1 MRHETRDTRHEK
13 KDRGLGAGH
22 FWCLVSLVSSLVSG
36 SAVLA
41 AEPPAPAVTI
51 DLGSRQAQ
59 GIPTRQGFSHT
70 GGGNIDVQQ
79 PTPDVL
85 VVTMTGVA
93 VAGGHPCKD
102 SLAALAFD
110 LSQEF
115 DVTAAKPEVKRVK
128 LTIEAR
134 VIGLLRSHEKGGRSA
149 SITCPAHAFVIPT
162 GVIGEVPAAIE
173 ATLPG
178 RSVAGGESLSVN
190 DKCGPMAAVVPVGKY
205 TLKQVFGVQATH
217 PKRLLPCKA
226 ASAEFAPDPALD
238 PLWISAFEPFHG
250 AAKKDFGF
258 QVIVRVSPE

>member
-1 MRHETRDTRHEK
+1 MKRILTIGSLL
-13 KDRGLGAGH
+13 GLVLGP
-22 FWCLVSLVSSLVSG
+22 L
-36 SAVLA
+36 SAADL
-41 AEPPAPAVTI
+41 PAPAPVIGI

-59 GIPTRQGFSHT
+59 GMPTRQGFTHT

-110 LSQEF
+110 LCQEF
-115 DVTAAKPEVKRVK
+115 EISSAKPEVKRAK

-134 VIGLLRSHEKGGRSA
+134 VIGLLRSDKGGGSA
-149 SITCPAHAFVIPT
+149 SITCPAHAFVAPA
-162 GVIGEVPAAIE
+162 GVVGEVPAAVE
-173 ATLPG
+173 VTLPG
-178 RSVAGGESLSVN
+178 RGVAGGESLSVN
-190 DKCGPMAAVVPVGKY
+190 DKCGPAPAVLPVGKY
-205 TLKQVFGVQATH
+205 TLRQVFGVQASH
-217 PKRLLPCKA
+217 PKKLVPCKA

-250 AAKKDFGF
+250 ASKKDFGF

>member
-1 MRHETRDTRHEK
+1 MKATLAFA
-13 KDRGLGAGH
+13 GLLGLALGA
-22 FWCLVSLVSSLVSG
+22 LTQPRSP
-36 SAVLA
+36 A
-41 AEPPAPAVTI
+41 AEPSAPAVTI

-59 GIPTRQGFSHT
+59 GVPTRQGFYHT

-79 PTPDVL
+79 PSPDVL

-110 LSQEF
+110 LCQDFEF
-115 DVTAAKPEVKRVK
+115 TAGKPEIKRAK

-134 VIGLLRSHEKGGRSA
+134 VIGLLRSHEKGGGA
-149 SITCPAHAFVIPT
+149 ALITCPARAFVIPT
-162 GVIGEVPAAIE
+162 GAVGEVPAVIE
-173 ATLPG
+173 VALPG

-190 DKCGPMAAVVPVGKY
+190 DKCGPVACVVPIGKY
-205 TLKQVFGVQATH
+205 ALREVFGVQATH
-217 PKRLLPCKA
+217 PKRLVPCKA